1 MNIFKV
7 RDNLEQTIR
16 GKENFREALRA
27 SLPDVSHDLCATA
40 EGKMMLQMLELNIQD
55 LRKILFDVEICVK
68 QANNM
73 SWELNPERMGR

>member
-1 MNIFKV
+1 MNIYKV

-16 GKENFREALRA
+16 GKENFREVLRA
-27 SLPDVSHDLCATA
+27 SLPDLSHDSCATA
-40 EGKMMLQMLELNIQD
+40 DIKMILIMLELNIED
-55 LRKILFDVEICVK
+55 LRKILDDVEICVK